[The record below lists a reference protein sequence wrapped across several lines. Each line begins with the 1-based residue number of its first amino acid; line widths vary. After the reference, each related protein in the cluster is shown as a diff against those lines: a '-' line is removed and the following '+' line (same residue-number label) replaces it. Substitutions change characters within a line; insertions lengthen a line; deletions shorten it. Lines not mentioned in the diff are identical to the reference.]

1 MNRAV
6 SVPPLL
12 LSGGLSVP
20 PFSVYARSAV
30 PDCLLWAIC
39 TNAKE
44 QDTFPILPP
53 HDLRDHL
60 AEHAGTQRGIFLL
73 TGIEIINV
81 LLSDLFFIMSS
92 RLHRFVIAIIGKRDN
107 FYSRYDPAKKS
118 MFPRILLVSFLIAS
132 LMLAAL
138 LLKDITPDPAV

>member
-1 MNRAV
+1 MVFQSRPFQFMPDQWSQTV
-6 SVPPLL
+6 SC
-12 LSGGLSVP
+12 G
-20 PFSVYARSAV
+20 
-30 PDCLLWAIC
+30 AIC

-81 LLSDLFFIMSS
+81 LLSDLFF
-92 RLHRFVIAIIGKRDN
+92 HNVIP
-107 FYSRYDPAKKS
+107 PAP
-118 MFPRILLVSFLIAS
+118 FCYCYYRQTGQLLF
-132 LMLAAL
+132 AA
-138 LLKDITPDPAV
+138 